1 MRSTIKDV
9 AKQAGVSIATI
20 SRVLNKSDR
29 VRPATRDRVLKIAR
43 KLKYSPNA
51 AARGLITRRTEGIGL
66 LLPDLHGEF
75 FSEIIRGADQTAQLA
90 GFHLIVSSSHSSKEQ
105 IESALRLMHGRVD
118 GLIVMSPLINS
129 EILLEH
135 LPRSLPVVLLNT
147 LASSR
152 HYDCINT
159 DGFAGA
165 RDMVNY
171 LIRLGHR
178 RIAMICGSVNN
189 REAIDRL
196 RGYRAALKANS
207 IPHDPLLE
215 ISGDFSLAA
224 GQRGMAQILQLRP
237 NVTAVFAANDA
248 MAISAI
254 AALREAGLRIP
265 DDISVCGF
273 DDIPVARYLQ
283 PALTSVHV
291 PIRDLGFMS
300 VELILKRLQPEK
312 RTGKTSQIHVAT
324 TLSVRASC
332 GPVAGVVMSRD
343 QEKLKAGNQ

>member
-9 AKQAGVSIATI
+9 AKRAGVSIATV

-29 VRPATRDRVLKIAR
+29 VKSVTRDRVLKITR
-43 KLKYSPNA
+43 QLKYSPNA

-105 IESALRLMHGRVD
+105 IEFALRLMHGRVD
-118 GLIVMSPLINS
+118 GLIVMSPQIDS

-152 HYDCINT
+152 HYDCIIT
-159 DGFAGA
+159 DGYTGA
-165 RDMVNY
+165 REMVNY

-178 RIAMICGSVNN
+178 RIAMICGTVNN

-196 RGYRAALKANS
+196 RGYRAALKANG
-207 IPHDPLLE
+207 IPHEPALE
-215 ISGDFSLAA
+215 IPGDFSLLA
-224 GQRGMAQILQLRP
+224 GQRGIAQILQLRP

-265 DDISVCGF
+265 EDISVCGF
-273 DDIPVARYLQ
+273 DDIPIARYLQ

-291 PIRDLGFMS
+291 PIRDLGFMA
-300 VELILKRLQPEK
+300 VEMVLKRLQPEK
-312 RTGKTSQIHVAT
+312 RRGKTSQIHVAT

-332 GPVAGVVMSRD
+332 GPVAEVAIFREH
-343 QEKLKAGNQ
+343 EKLKTADQ